1 MSVGKGDAGIKE
13 GLQEGLSAAESNT
26 LGKIG
31 GDADFYKIPL
41 DFFNP
46 GAVVPFD
53 LYFYYQRQYIILK
66 SKGAQW
72 AADDTKKVA
81 SSSTLQLYGK
91 FKSVRE
97 HHEYLHSQAK
107 LVLSQAEVSTE
118 KKAKVLSEISG
129 PILEGLYKSPESSE
143 AISSAA
149 ELAQSCIKYLNE
161 RGSLPEL
168 FKLSSESLTEHA
180 HGLFTSAYSVAVGR
194 RMGVVDQ
201 AQTFAL
207 GLGALLHDIGKTKI
221 DPKILQKASELDDQE
236 WLLMRQHPEIGEQ
249 ILYHRQIVPAL
260 SRRIVLEHHER
271 ANGRGYPRGVRNIHT
286 FSKIV
291 AVVDCFN
298 ALTSNRPWAKAMSPF
313 DALKF
318 MINKMRSEFD
328 PDVMSEFIA
337 MLSK

>member
-1 MSVGKGDAGIKE
+1 MSLSKGDAGVR
-13 GLQEGLSAAESNT
+13 EGLSGEPSSAEPNA
-26 LGKIG
+26 LEKIG
-31 GDADFYKIPL
+31 VDAEFYKIPV
-41 DFFNP
+41 DFFTP
-46 GAVVPFD
+46 GVVVPFD
-53 LYFYYQRQYIILK
+53 LYFYYQRQYIMLK
-66 SKGAQW
+66 SKGSPW
-72 AADDTKKVA
+72 AADDTKKIA
-81 SSSTLQLYGK
+81 SSNSLQLYAK
-91 FKSVRE
+91 FKSVKE
-97 HHEYLHSQAK
+97 HHEYLHSQVKA
-107 LVLSQAEVSTE
+107 VLSQADAPTE
-118 KKAKVLSEISG
+118 RKAKVLTEISG
-129 PILEGLYKSPESSE
+129 PILEGLFKSPESSE

-149 ELAQSCIKYLNE
+149 ELTQNCIKYLNE

-194 RMGVVDQ
+194 RMGVEDQ

-221 DPKILQKASELDDQE
+221 DPKILQKTSELDDQE
-236 WLLMRQHPEIGEQ
+236 WLLMRQHPEMGEQ

-298 ALTSNRPWAKAMSPF
+298 ALTSNRPWAKAMTPF

-318 MINKMRSEFD
+318 MVNKMRSEFD
-328 PDVMSEFIA
+328 ADVMSQFIA